1 MGREGFGFF
10 VCFAFPLA
18 TNNTKKIVCILH
30 NNRIIIMVLTT
41 GDKTKKEKYCSY
53 PFSNC

>member
-1 MGREGFGFF
+1 MGGEGFGFF

-41 GDKTKKEKYCSY
+41 GDKTKKEKYCSEKQQG
-53 PFSNC
+53 